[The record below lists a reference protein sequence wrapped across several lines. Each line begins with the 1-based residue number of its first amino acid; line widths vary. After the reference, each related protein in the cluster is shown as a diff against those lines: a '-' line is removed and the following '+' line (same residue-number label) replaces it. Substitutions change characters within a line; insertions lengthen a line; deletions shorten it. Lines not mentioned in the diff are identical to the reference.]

1 MMRGRIVESG
11 GRELADELESGGY
24 EALRERL
31 GIPTRVEEPKEKQ
44 ASEFFTDIPF

>member
-11 GRELADELESGGY
+11 GRELADELEAGGY

-31 GIPTRVEEPKEKQ
+31 GIAPRVEEPSEKP